1 MQSQSC
7 VTRPRSCIVCPMRLR
22 KIKLAG
28 FKSFVDPTTILMPSN
43 LIGVVGPNGCG
54 KSNVI
59 DAVRWVMGESS
70 AKHLRGES
78 ITDVIFNGSTSRK
91 PVGQAMVELI
101 FENNDGRLG
110 GEYAQYSEISIK
122 RTVSRDGISVYYL
135 NNTRCRRRDVTDIFL
150 GTGLGPRSYAII
162 EQGTISRIIESK
174 PEELRVFIEEAAG
187 ISRYKERRRE
197 TENRI
202 RHTRENLERLSDLR
216 DELQKQI
223 VHLDKQ
229 AKTAEKYKTLKEQER
244 ILKAQL
250 LALHWKSLHDASAD
264 TKKEIRDK
272 EVALEAAIS
281 KQREIEAGIEKH
293 REQHIEATDK
303 FNEVQSRFYGI
314 GGDIGRLEQSI
325 QHAKERRQQLQQ
337 DKDQLENSWKDA
349 QLHLSTDKEKIEKL
363 SAQNVQLEPQLQI
376 AREKEQT
383 STTVLETSE
392 QTMRDWQLNW
402 DELNLKGT
410 DPVKNAEVERTRI
423 QHSEQQTVQQAKRL
437 ETIESELNEHS
448 PDSLSELITSS
459 QNNSAIS
466 EAKISENKQRLE
478 QKLES
483 IASIRDS
490 IVLVNDE
497 LNTKRSE
504 LQNTLGRKASL
515 EALQQAAL
523 GKQSGA
529 VTNWLESNQLNDES
543 RLAEQMD
550 VAEGW
555 ERALEC
561 VLGQNLQAVCV
572 DDINIITDVLT
583 EFTKGSLTLIDK
595 TNVDSDSVSNN
606 NSELSERLTSKV
618 NSKWSIHELIANVY
632 CTDTLEQ
639 ALQKRSQLKSNES
652 VITKDG
658 IWLGVNWLKVVRD
671 DDAQA
676 GVLHRENEIKQLN
689 ESSILVMSQI
699 NEFEESHAAKSES
712 LSNLETGRE
721 TEQAQ
726 LNQLNRELAEFQAEY
741 KSLSNR
747 SEQVK
752 ERHEKLLAEASEV
765 KEYID
770 KDNKHISDSRL
781 KLQQA
786 LDDISII
793 EQQRVAELK
802 KRDEINSEL
811 EARRQIARTDRE
823 TASELNI
830 QFETVRTEL
839 TSTQN
844 AFDRMTAQLEQLSQR
859 RNELETSLTQ
869 GVEPIDKLA
878 VDLEQSLEKR
888 NVIEGGLTEVRARV
902 EGLDHDLRELEK
914 LRHESEESVQV
925 IRSALESVRIHWQE
939 AKVRLET
946 FVEQI
951 IESGFEL
958 KLLLNEMPEKA
969 TLELW
974 EEDVQTLDRKINR
987 LGPINLAAIDEFQTQ
1002 FERKDYLDK
1011 QDNDLVQALE
1021 TLEGAIRK
1029 IDKETRTRFKETF
1042 DKVNIGLQEF
1052 FPKLFGGGHAYLE
1065 LVGDDL
1071 LTAGVTVMARPPG
1084 KKNSTIH
1091 LLSGGEKALTAV
1103 ALVYSIFQLNPAPFC
1118 MLDEVDAPLDDAN
1131 VARYCDLIRAMS
1143 DKTQFIFITHN
1154 KITMEIAEHLT
1165 GVTMNEPG
1173 VSHLVAV
1180 DMQEAVKL
1188 AAV

>member
-1 MQSQSC
+1 
-7 VTRPRSCIVCPMRLR
+7 MRLR
-22 KIKLAG
+22 KIKLSG

-122 RTVSRDGISVYYL
+122 RTVSRDGQSIYYL
-135 NNTRCRRRDVTDIFL
+135 NNARCRRRDVTDIFL

-223 VHLDKQ
+223 GHLDRQ
-229 AKTAEKYKTLKEQER
+229 AKTAGKYKILKEQER

-250 LALHWKSLHDASAD
+250 LALHWRSLHDASAD
-264 TKKEIRDK
+264 TEKEINDK
-272 EVALEAAIS
+272 EVALEAAIA
-281 KQREIEAGIEKH
+281 KQRETEANIEKH
-293 REQHIEATDK
+293 REQHVEATDK
-303 FNEVQSRFYGI
+303 FNEVQSRFYGV

-337 DKDQLENSWKDA
+337 DITQLEDSWKEA
-349 QLHLSTDKEKIEKL
+349 QIHLSTDKEKIEKL
-363 SAQNVQLEPQLQI
+363 TAVKVELEPNLQ
-376 AREKEQT
+376 ASQEKEQA
-383 STTVLETSE
+383 STIALAASE
-392 QTMRDWQLNW
+392 QAMQEWQVSW
-402 DELNLKGT
+402 DELNSKAA
-410 DPVKNAEVERTRI
+410 DPAKNVEVERTRI
-423 QHSEQQTVQQAKRL
+423 QQLEHQTVQQSKRL
-437 ETIESELNEHS
+437 ETIKSELSEHS
-448 PDSLSELITSS
+448 PDSLAE
-459 QNNSAIS
+459 QIS
-466 EAKISENKQRLE
+466 IAQTNAATVEAKVSENKERFE
-478 QKLES
+478 QKLEN
-483 IASIRDS
+483 ITSIRDA
-490 IVLVNDE
+490 ILLVNNE
-497 LNTKRSE
+497 LNSKRSE
-504 LQNTLGRKASL
+504 LQNALGRKASL

-529 VTNWLESNQLNDES
+529 VTKWLESNQLNDRS

-550 VAEGW
+550 VEQGW

-572 DDINIITDVLT
+572 DDINSITDSLS
-583 EFTKGSLTLIDK
+583 ELNNGSLTLIDK
-595 TNVDSDSVSNN
+595 TNSGTDNSSANDSGTID
-606 NSELSERLTSKV
+606 RLASKV
-618 NSKWSIHELIANVY
+618 NSQWSIHELITNVY
-632 CTDTLEQ
+632 CTDSLEQ
-639 ALQKRSQLKSNES
+639 ALQKRSELKSNES
-652 VITKDG
+652 IITKDG

-676 GVLHRENEIKQLN
+676 GVLQREHEIKQLN
-689 ESSILVMSQI
+689 EAVDLLASQI
-699 NEFEESHAAKSES
+699 SEFEESHAAKTES
-712 LSNLETGRE
+712 LSNLESERE
-721 TEQAQ
+721 NDQAQ
-726 LNQLNRELAEFQAEY
+726 LNQFNKELAEFQAEC
-741 KSLSNR
+741 KSLSER
-747 SEQVK
+747 GEQVK
-752 ERHEKLLAEASEV
+752 VRHEKLLADEQEV
-765 KEYID
+765 QNYIE
-770 KDNKHISDSRL
+770 KDNQKISESRL
-781 KLQQA
+781 KLQEA
-786 LDDISII
+786 LDEISVV
-793 EQQRVAELK
+793 EQQRTVELK

-811 EARRQIARTDRE
+811 ETIRQTARIDRE
-823 TASELNI
+823 SASELKI
-830 QFETVRTEL
+830 RFETVRTEL

-844 AFDRMTAQLEQLSQR
+844 AFERMTTQLEQLSQR
-859 RNELETSLTQ
+859 RTELDTALTQ
-869 GVEPIDKLA
+869 CVEPIDKMA
-878 VDLEQSLEKR
+878 TELEQLLEKR
-888 NVIEGGLTEVRARV
+888 NIVENELTEIRAKV
-902 EGLDHDLRELEK
+902 EALDHDMRELEK
-914 LRHESEESVQV
+914 QRHESEESVQV
-925 IRSALESVRIHWQE
+925 IRSELESVRIHWQE

-946 FVEQI
+946 FDEQI
-951 IESGFEL
+951 TESGFEL
-958 KLLLNEMPEKA
+958 KILLNEMPEQA
-969 TLELW
+969 TLEIW
-974 EEDVQTLDRKINR
+974 EEDVQSLDRKINR

-1002 FERKDYLDK
+1002 FERKEYLDK
-1011 QDNDLVQALE
+1011 QDGDLVEALD

-1029 IDKETRTRFKETF
+1029 IDKETRTRFKETY
-1042 DKVNIGLQEF
+1042 DKVNVGLQEF
-1052 FPKLFGGGHAYLE
+1052 FPRLFGGGHAYLE
-1065 LVGDDL
+1065 LVGEDL
-1071 LTAGVTVMARPPG
+1071 LVAGVTVMARPPG

-1131 VARYCDLIRAMS
+1131 VSRYCDLIQAMS

>member
-1 MQSQSC
+1 
-7 VTRPRSCIVCPMRLR
+7 MRLR
-22 KIKLAG
+22 KIKLSG

-101 FENNDGRLG
+101 FDNDEGRLG
-110 GEYAQYSEISIK
+110 GEYAQYTEISIK
-122 RTVSRDGISVYYL
+122 RTVSRDGQSIYYL
-135 NNTRCRRRDVTDIFL
+135 NNARCRRRDITDIFL

-162 EQGTISRIIESK
+162 EQGTISRIIEAK

-202 RHTRENLERLSDLR
+202 KHTRENLERLSDLR

-223 VHLDKQ
+223 VHLDRQ

-264 TKKEIRDK
+264 TEKEINDK
-272 EVALEAAIS
+272 EIALEAAIA
-281 KQREIEAGIEKH
+281 KQREIEASIEKH

-303 FNEVQSRFYGI
+303 FNEVQSRFYGV

-337 DKDQLENSWKDA
+337 DITQLEDSWKEA
-349 QLHLSTDKEKIEKL
+349 QTHLSTDKAKIEKL
-363 SAQNVQLEPQLQI
+363 DALKIELEPSLQSAQ
-376 AREKEQT
+376 EKELA
-383 STTVLETSE
+383 STTALTSSE
-392 QTMRDWQLNW
+392 QAMKEWQVSW
-402 DELNLKGT
+402 DELNLKAA
-410 DPVKNAEVERTRI
+410 DPAKNVEVERTRI
-423 QHSEQQTVQQAKRL
+423 QHLEQQTIQQSKRL
-437 ETIESELNEHS
+437 ETIKSELNEHS
-448 PDSLSELITSS
+448 PDSLAEQITTS
-459 QNNSAIS
+459 QTNAATV
-466 EAKISENKQRLE
+466 EAKLSENKERLD
-478 QKLES
+478 QKLDNIS
-483 IASIRDS
+483 SIRDS
-490 IVLVNDE
+490 ILLINDE

-529 VTNWLESNQLNDES
+529 VSNWLESNQLNEVS

-550 VAEGW
+550 VAQGW

-572 DDINIITDVLT
+572 DEINSITDSLT
-583 EFTKGSLTLIDK
+583 DLTKGSITLIDK
-595 TNVDSDSVSNN
+595 TVVESDSDN
-606 NSELSERLTSKV
+606 NSTASELLASKV
-618 NSKWSIHELIANVY
+618 TSSWSIHELIANVY
-632 CTDTLEQ
+632 CSDTLEQ
-639 ALQKRSQLKSNES
+639 ALQKRTELNSNES

-658 IWLGVNWLKVVRD
+658 IWMGLNWLKVVRD

-676 GVLHRENEIKQLN
+676 GVLQREQEIKQLN
-689 ESSILVMSQI
+689 ESSSLLTSQI
-699 NEFEESHAAKSES
+699 NEFEESHAAKTDN
-712 LSNLETGRE
+712 LSNLESERE
-721 TEQAQ
+721 NDQAQ
-726 LNQLNRELAEFQAEY
+726 LNQLSRELAEFQAES
-741 KSLSNR
+741 KSLTER
-747 SEQVK
+747 SDQVK
-752 ERHEKLLAEASEV
+752 ARHEKLVADAQEV
-765 KEYID
+765 KAYIE
-770 KDNKHISDSRL
+770 KDNKSISNSRL
-781 KLQQA
+781 KLQEA
-786 LDDISII
+786 LDEISVI
-793 EQQRVAELK
+793 EQQRATELQ

-811 EARRQIARTDRE
+811 EVIRQTAKTDRE
-823 TASELNI
+823 AASELKI
-830 QFETVRTEL
+830 RFETVRTEL

-844 AFDRMTAQLEQLSQR
+844 AFERMTTQLEQLSQR
-859 RNELETSLTQ
+859 RAELDTALTQ
-869 GVEPIDKLA
+869 CVEPIDKMA
-878 VDLEQSLEKR
+878 VELEQLLEKR
-888 NVIEGGLTEVRARV
+888 NIVENELTEIRAKV
-902 EGLDHDLRELEK
+902 EALDHDMRELEK
-914 LRHESEESVQV
+914 QRHESEETVQV
-925 IRSALESVRIHWQE
+925 IRSELESVRIHWQE

-946 FVEQI
+946 FDEQI
-951 IESGFEL
+951 TESGFEL
-958 KLLLNEMPEKA
+958 KVLLNEMPEQA
-969 TLELW
+969 TLDAW
-974 EEDVQTLDRKINR
+974 EQDVQALDRKINR

-1002 FERKDYLDK
+1002 SERKEYLDK
-1011 QDNDLVQALE
+1011 QAGDLVTALE

-1029 IDKETRTRFKETF
+1029 IDKETRTRFKETY
-1042 DKVNIGLQEF
+1042 DKVNAGLQKF

-1065 LVGDDL
+1065 LVGEDL

-1131 VARYCDLIRAMS
+1131 VSRYCDLIRAMS

>member
-1 MQSQSC
+1 
-7 VTRPRSCIVCPMRLR
+7 MRLR

-101 FENNDGRLG
+101 FDNDEGRLG

-122 RTVSRDGISVYYL
+122 RTVSRDGQSIYYL
-135 NNTRCRRRDVTDIFL
+135 NNARCRRRDITDIFL

-162 EQGTISRIIESK
+162 EQGTISRIIEAK

-202 RHTRENLERLSDLR
+202 RHTRENLDRLSDLR

-223 VHLDKQ
+223 IHLDRQ
-229 AKTAEKYKTLKEQER
+229 AKTAEKYKTFKDEER
-244 ILKAQL
+244 IIKAQL
-250 LALHWKSLHDASAD
+250 LALHWKTLHDSSAD
-264 TKKEIRDK
+264 TEKEINDK
-272 EVALEAAIS
+272 EVALEAAIA

-303 FNEVQSRFYGI
+303 FNEVQSRFYGV

-325 QHAKERRQQLQQ
+325 QHAKERRQQLEQ
-337 DKDQLENSWKDA
+337 DITQLDDSWKEA
-349 QLHLSTDKEKIEKL
+349 QVHLSTDNEKIETL
-363 SAQNVQLEPQLQI
+363 QAQKIELEPNLEI
-376 AREKEQT
+376 AQEKEHT
-383 STTVLETSE
+383 STAALATSE
-392 QTMRDWQLNW
+392 QAMKEWQVNWEQLNQ
-402 DELNLKGT
+402 KAA
-410 DPVKNAEVERTRI
+410 DPAKNVEVERTRI
-423 QHSEQQTVQQAKRL
+423 EQLEQHTVQQAKRL
-437 ETIESELNEHS
+437 QAIESELNEHS
-448 PDSLSELITSS
+448 PDALTEQINLS
-459 QNNSAIS
+459 QNTVETT
-466 EAKISENKQRLE
+466 EAKISEQKERLE
-478 QKLES
+478 QKLEN

-490 IVLVNDE
+490 ILLVNDE
-497 LNTKRSE
+497 LNSKRSE
-504 LQNTLGRKASL
+504 LQNSQGRRSSL

-529 VTNWLESNQLNDES
+529 VTNWLESNQLNDVS

-550 VAEGW
+550 VTQGW

-572 DDINIITDVLT
+572 DEINAVTDALT
-583 EFTKGSLTLIDK
+583 ELTKGSITLIDK
-595 TNVDSDSVSNN
+595 TSSDNSSIVT
-606 NSELSERLTSKV
+606 NSELPELLSSKV
-618 NSKWSIHELIANVY
+618 SSDWLVHELISNVY
-632 CTDTLEQ
+632 CAETLEL
-639 ALQKRSQLKSNES
+639 ALEKRSLLKSNES
-652 VITKDG
+652 IITKDG
-658 IWLGVNWLKVVRD
+658 IWIGVNWLKVVRD

-676 GVLHRENEIKQLN
+676 GVLQREQEIKQLN
-689 ESSILVMSQI
+689 ESLNLITSLIS
-699 NEFEESHAAKSES
+699 EFEESHVAKSES
-712 LSNLETGRE
+712 LSNIESERE
-721 TEQAQ
+721 NEQSH
-726 LNQLNRELAEFQAEY
+726 LNQLNKELAESQAEL
-741 KSLSNR
+741 KSLSSR

-752 ERHEKLLAEASEV
+752 VRHGKLLADAQEV
-765 KEYID
+765 KEFIQ
-770 KDNKHISDSRL
+770 KDNSVIAESRL

-786 LDDISII
+786 LDEITLVE
-793 EQQRVAELK
+793 EQRTTELA

-811 EARRQIARTDRE
+811 EAIRQTARSDRE
-823 TASELNI
+823 TASELKI
-830 QFETVRTEL
+830 RFETVRTEL
-839 TSTQN
+839 NSTQS
-844 AFDRMTAQLEQLSQR
+844 ALERMTSQLEQLSQR
-859 RNELETSLTQ
+859 RDELKSSLSQ
-869 GVEPIDKLA
+869 CIEPIDKMA
-878 VDLEQSLEKR
+878 VELEQLLEKR
-888 NVIEGGLTEVRARV
+888 IIIDNELIEVRAKV
-902 EGLDHDLRELEK
+902 EALDHDMRELDK
-914 LRHESEESVQV
+914 QRHESEEHVQV
-925 IRSALESVRIHWQE
+925 IRSELETVRIHWQE

-946 FVEQI
+946 FDEQI

-958 KLLLNEMPEKA
+958 KSLLEEMPENA
-969 TLELW
+969 TLDAWDES
-974 EEDVQTLDRKINR
+974 VQSYERKISR
-987 LGPINLAAIDEFQTQ
+987 LGPINLAAIEEFQTQ
-1002 FERKDYLDK
+1002 SERKEYLDK
-1011 QDNDLVQALE
+1011 QDGDLVEALD

-1029 IDKETRTRFKETF
+1029 IDKETRTRFKETY
-1042 DKVNIGLQEF
+1042 DKVNTGLNEF
-1052 FPKLFGGGHAYLE
+1052 FPRLFGGGHAYLE
-1065 LVGDDL
+1065 LVGEDL

-1131 VARYCDLIRAMS
+1131 VGRYCDLIRAMS

-1180 DMQEAVKL
+1180 DMQDAVKL
-1188 AAV
+1188 AAI

>member
-1 MQSQSC
+1 
-7 VTRPRSCIVCPMRLR
+7 MRLR

-78 ITDVIFNGSTSRK
+78 MTDVIFNGSTSRK

-122 RTVSRDGISVYYL
+122 RTVSRDGVSIYYL

-223 VHLDKQ
+223 VHLDRQ
-229 AKTAEKYKTLKEQER
+229 AKTAEKYKTFKEQER

-250 LALHWKSLHDASAD
+250 LALHWKSLHDSSAD
-264 TKKEIRDK
+264 TEKEIKDK

-281 KQREIEAGIEKH
+281 IQREIEANIEKQ

-303 FNEVQSRFYGI
+303 FNEVQSRFYGV

-337 DKDQLENSWKDA
+337 DIDQLESNWKEA
-349 QLHLSTDKEKIEKL
+349 QNHLATDKEKIEKL
-363 SAQNVQLEPQLQI
+363 DALNIELEPNLKT
-376 AREKEQT
+376 AREKELT
-383 STTVLETSE
+383 STTSLASSE
-392 QTMRDWQLNW
+392 QAMKEWQIRW
-402 DELNLKGT
+402 DELNIKGA
-410 DPVKNAEVERTRI
+410 DPAKNVEVERTRI
-423 QHSEQQTVQQAKRL
+423 QQLEQQTIQQSKRL
-437 ETIESELNEHS
+437 ETISSELNEQS
-448 PDSLSELITSS
+448 PNSLIEKINAAKENTETT
-459 QNNSAIS
+459 
-466 EAKISENKQRLE
+466 EAKISENKERFE

-483 IASIRDS
+483 IVSIRDS
-490 IVLVNDE
+490 ILLINDE
-497 LNTKRSE
+497 LNSKRSE
-504 LQNTLGRKASL
+504 LQNTQGRKASL

-529 VTNWLESNQLNDES
+529 VTTWLESNQLSNVS
-543 RLAEQMD
+543 RLAEQMEVD
-550 VAEGW
+550 QGW

-572 DDINIITDVLT
+572 DEINSITNSLSGL
-583 EFTKGSLTLIDK
+583 TKGSVTLIDK
-595 TNVDSDSVSNN
+595 TNSGSEST
-606 NSELSERLTSKV
+606 NSEHADLLASKV
-618 NSKWSIHELIANVY
+618 NSKWAIHELISNVY
-632 CTDTLEQ
+632 CADTLEQ
-639 ALQKRSQLKSNES
+639 ALEKRAQLKSNES

-658 IWLGVNWLKVVRD
+658 IWVGVNWLKVVRD

-676 GVLHRENEIKQLN
+676 GVLHREQEIKQLN
-689 ESSILVMSQI
+689 ESLNLLTSQI
-699 NEFEESHAAKSES
+699 NEFEESHVAKLDS
-712 LSNLETGRE
+712 LSNLESERE
-721 TEQAQ
+721 NDQSQ
-726 LNQLNRELAEFQAEY
+726 INQLNSELADFQAKY
-741 KSLSNR
+741 KSLTER
-747 SEQVK
+747 SDQVK
-752 ERHEKLLAEASEV
+752 ARHEKLLGDAQEV
-765 KEYID
+765 KEYIER
-770 KDNKHISDSRL
+770 DNTRIADSRL
-781 KLQQA
+781 KLQEA
-786 LDDISII
+786 LDGISVV
-793 EQQRVAELK
+793 EQQRTTELQ
-802 KRDEINSEL
+802 KRDEIDSGL
-811 EARRQIARTDRE
+811 ETIRQTARLDRE

-830 QFETVRTEL
+830 RFETVRTEL
-839 TSTQN
+839 TSTKN
-844 AFDRMTAQLEQLSQR
+844 AFERMTTQLEQLSQR
-859 RNELETSLTQ
+859 RTELESSLSQ
-869 GVEPIDKLA
+869 CVEPIDKM
-878 VDLEQSLEKR
+878 VVELEQMLEKR
-888 NVIEGGLTEVRARV
+888 IVIENELTEVRSRV
-902 EGLDHDLRELEK
+902 ETLDHDMRELEK
-914 LRHESEESVQV
+914 QRHESEESVQL
-925 IRSALESVRIHWQE
+925 IRSELETVRIGWQE

-946 FVEQI
+946 FDEQI

-958 KLLLNEMPEKA
+958 KVLLEEMPEQA
-969 TLELW
+969 TLEVW
-974 EEDVQTLDRKINR
+974 EEDVQTLDRKISR
-987 LGPINLAAIDEFQTQ
+987 LGPINLAAIDEYQTQ
-1002 FERKDYLDK
+1002 FERKEYLDK
-1011 QDNDLVQALE
+1011 QDGDLVEALD

-1042 DKVNIGLQEF
+1042 DKVNIGLQKF

-1065 LVGDDL
+1065 LVGEDL

-1131 VARYCDLIRAMS
+1131 VSRYCDLIRAMS

-1180 DMQEAVKL
+1180 DMEDAVKL